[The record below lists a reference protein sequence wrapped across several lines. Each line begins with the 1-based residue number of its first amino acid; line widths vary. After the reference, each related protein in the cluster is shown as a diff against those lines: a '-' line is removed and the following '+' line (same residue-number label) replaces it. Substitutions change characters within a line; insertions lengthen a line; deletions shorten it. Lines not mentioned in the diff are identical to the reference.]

1 MLLAIDV
8 GNTNIVF
15 GLFDGEVLR
24 ESWRLTT
31 DRGKTADEYGVFL
44 RSLFDS
50 SGTMPGS
57 VTSVILASVVPPLTP
72 IMRRLIDRMFQLQ
85 PMLVSTALH
94 TGISWE
100 VDSPAEMGADRVAD
114 CVGAFRKY
122 GGPCIVIDL
131 GTATTFNYVTGDGR
145 YLGGSIAPGLL
156 NSSELLFSRTA
167 KLPRIELERPSS
179 SLGVDTVTQM
189 QIGVVWGE
197 VFMVDGMIERLR
209 HDGRVPDA
217 KVVVTGGLAPV
228 VVPGLRS
235 ECIHDPTLT
244 LDGLRMLFDLNRD
257 QPK

>member
-114 CVGAFRKY
+114 CVGRSGNMAAHALSSTSVQPQRS
-122 GGPCIVIDL
+122 
-131 GTATTFNYVTGDGR
+131 TT
-145 YLGGSIAPGLL
+145 
-156 NSSELLFSRTA
+156 
-167 KLPRIELERPSS
+167 
-179 SLGVDTVTQM
+179 
-189 QIGVVWGE
+189 
-197 VFMVDGMIERLR
+197 
-209 HDGRVPDA
+209 
-217 KVVVTGGLAPV
+217 
-228 VVPGLRS
+228 
-235 ECIHDPTLT
+235 
-244 LDGLRMLFDLNRD
+244 
-257 QPK
+257 

>member
-50 SGTMPGS
+50 SDTLPRD

-72 IMRRLIDRMFQLQ
+72 IMRRLVDRMFHLQ

-94 TGISWE
+94 TGISWDVE
-100 VDSPAEMGADRVAD
+100 SPAEMGADRVAD
-114 CVGAFRKY
+114 CVGAFMKY
-122 GGPCIVIDL
+122 GGPCVVVDL
-131 GTATTFNYVTGDGR
+131 GTATTFNYVSGDGR

-156 NSSELLFSRTA
+156 NSSESLFSRTA
-167 KLPRIELERPSS
+167 KLPRIELERPTT

-197 VFMVDGMIERLR
+197 VFMVDGMIERMR
-209 HDGRVPDA
+209 HDSGLLDA
-217 KVVVTGGLAPV
+217 KVVVTGGLATV
-228 VVPGLRS
+228 VVPGLHAQ
-235 ECIHDPTLT
+235 CIHDPTLT
-244 LDGLRMLFDLNRD
+244 LDGLRILFELNRD
-257 QPK
+257 GST

>member
-72 IMRRLIDRMFQLQ
+72 IMRRLVDRMFQLQ
-85 PMLVSTALH
+85 PMVVSTALH

-100 VDSPAEMGADRVAD
+100 VESPAEMGADRIAD
-114 CVGAFRKY
+114 CVGAFMKY

-156 NSSELLFSRTA
+156 NSSESLFSRTA

-209 HDGRVPDA
+209 HDGCVPDA
-217 KVVVTGGLAPV
+217 KVVVTGGLASV

-257 QPK
+257 QLK